1 MFRARPKPSSALPA
15 LPQPRLPD
23 IARIHATPL
32 PRNIQQIHT
41 DAPSDLQNPYGIMFK
56 TNIKTLFRDVASIPL
71 ETAGPD
77 LLAHISFGCRNLL
90 ILAYTMPWITKTL
103 GDQAAPHALTTKIFQ
118 VSDRL
123 AGELEKDMT
132 VEDRARY
139 IVYLLHT
146 LNFHYDPDHMQI
158 AQNAAT
164 EIIDSMEPALK
175 EPAQIEPNLCKILSY
190 DYYFRA
196 EKDSRKKAENL
207 LTQWKEQL
215 QQEGSWKD
223 LTADT
228 ALQRLEA
235 YALYSDVADQ
245 HKFENTLRKALQYY
259 IELPEII
266 NEVRLLFLLAQM
278 GQFGNYTQ
286 QVEQIMD
293 NVLNGKLTATATGS
307 IAATATGSISDINIK
322 EDPQMLTALQFHI
335 LALYLLNTEQE

>member
-1 MFRARPKPSSALPA
+1 M
-15 LPQPRLPD
+15 
-23 IARIHATPL
+23 
-32 PRNIQQIHT
+32 
-41 DAPSDLQNPYGIMFK
+41 YK

-103 GDQAAPHALTTKIFQ
+103 GEQAAPHALTTKIFQ

-132 VEDRARY
+132 AEDRARY

-164 EIIDSMEPALK
+164 EIIDSMEPAHKEPVPK

-190 DYYFRA
+190 DYYFRS
-196 EKDSRKKAENL
+196 EKESRKKAELL
-207 LTQWKEQL
+207 LTQWAKEL
-215 QQEGSWKD
+215 KQEGSWPE
-223 LTADT
+223 TTTDT

-245 HKFENTLRKALQYY
+245 HKFENTLHKALQYY
-259 IELPEII
+259 IALPEITHEI
-266 NEVRLLFLLAQM
+266 RLLFLLAQL
-278 GQFGNYTQ
+278 GQFGNYPQ
-286 QVEQIMD
+286 QVEQIMN
-293 NVLNGKLTATATGS
+293 NVLQGKLS
-307 IAATATGSISDINIK
+307 ATATGSISDKTRNAQ
-322 EDPQMLTALQFHI
+322 PQLLTALQFHI

>member
-1 MFRARPKPSSALPA
+1 
-15 LPQPRLPD
+15 
-23 IARIHATPL
+23 
-32 PRNIQQIHT
+32 
-41 DAPSDLQNPYGIMFK
+41 MFK

-90 ILAYTMPWITKTL
+90 ILAYTMPWITVTL
-103 GDQAAPHALTTKIFQ
+103 EDQAAPHALTTKIFQ

-132 VEDRARY
+132 AEDRARY

-146 LNFHYDPDHMQI
+146 LNFHYDPEHMQI

-164 EIIDSMEPALK
+164 EIIDSMEPAHK
-175 EPAQIEPNLCKILSY
+175 EPLPKEKAYAKWAQTEPNLCKILSY
-190 DYYFRA
+190 DFYFCS
-196 EKDSRKKAENL
+196 EKNSRKKAENL

-215 QQEGSWKD
+215 QEEGSWKD
-223 LTADT
+223 LTTDT

-235 YALYSDVADQ
+235 FALYSDVADQ

-259 IELPEII
+259 IALPEII

-278 GQFGNYTQ
+278 GQFGNYPQ
-286 QVEQIMD
+286 QVEQIMN
-293 NVLNGKLTATATGS
+293 NVLQGKLS
-307 IAATATGSISDINIK
+307 ATATGSISDKTRNAQ
-322 EDPQMLTALQFHI
+322 PHMLTALQFHI